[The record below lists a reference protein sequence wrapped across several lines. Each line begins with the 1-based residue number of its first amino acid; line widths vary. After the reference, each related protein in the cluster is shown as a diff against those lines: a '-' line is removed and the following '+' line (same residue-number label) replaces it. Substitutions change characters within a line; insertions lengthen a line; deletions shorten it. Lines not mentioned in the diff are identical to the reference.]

1 MLTIGNNTNVSY
13 SRFKQDFDSIS
24 NLGIDIKN
32 LSLISDPSKTENR
45 INEYAKVI
53 RVVSSNEF
61 SSFYQSL
68 SEDQKSSLNQRN
80 SYKILSN
87 PLENLNIPNKTLQS
101 EICSFLALKHP
112 NSIALIRNPEFKSSL
127 NIEYIGDILL
137 LQSILMHNSQEV
149 DAIRGLSDL
158 TDEQDNKRQRVL
170 KNIAIASLVNENL
183 HEKSLDILK
192 DIPPE
197 NFTAEDKKIV
207 QFSIDFLSAS
217 IILASTENKDEE
229 AISQFNLLE
238 KVLKFYGDKF
248 NTPEHNITLH
258 MPENITKALEEMK
271 KFEIGIGATK
281 DKETLSPKESGEISP
296 VAPVLKKDS
305 LQSISK
311 QVILNAL
318 KEIPSVTPAQVR
330 VNHADLRFISRF
342 VS

>member
-1 MLTIGNNTNVSY
+1 MLTIGNRANTPH
-13 SRFKQDFDSIS
+13 DSIS
-24 NLGIDIKN
+24 YLINLTTNLGIDIKK

-68 SEDQKSSLNQRN
+68 SENQKSLLNQRN
-80 SYKILSN
+80 SYQKLSEPQN
-87 PLENLNIPNKTLQS
+87 NLNIPNKTLQS

-127 NIEYIGDILL
+127 NIEYINDILL

-158 TDEQDNKRQRVL
+158 TDEQDNKRQQVL
-170 KNIAIASLVNENL
+170 KKIAIASLVNENL

-192 DIPPE
+192 DIPPQ
-197 NFTAEDKKIV
+197 NFTEEDKKII
-207 QFSIDFLSAS
+207 QLSIDFLSAS
-217 IILASTENKDEE
+217 IILSSTDNKDEE
-229 AISQFNLLE
+229 AISQFNLLQ
-238 KVLKFYGDKF
+238 KVLKVYGDKF
-248 NTPEHNITLH
+248 HTTEHNITLH

-271 KFEIGIGATK
+271 KFEIGIVATR
-281 DKETLSPKESGEISP
+281 DKETLSPKESEEISP
-296 VAPVLKKDS
+296 IASELKKDH
-305 LQSISK
+305 LQLISN

-318 KEIPSVTPAQVR
+318 KERPSAMVAQGQANGPAGM
-330 VNHADLRFISRF
+330 SR
-342 VS
+342 